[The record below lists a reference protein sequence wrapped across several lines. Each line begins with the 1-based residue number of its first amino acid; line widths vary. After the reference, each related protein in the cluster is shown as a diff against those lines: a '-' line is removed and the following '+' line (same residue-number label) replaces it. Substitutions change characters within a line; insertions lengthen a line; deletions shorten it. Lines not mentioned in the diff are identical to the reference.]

1 MSKSGMISTRK
12 LVTAGLAGLL
22 LTITACSSQGG
33 AQNQSGGAGGPA
45 PAAGGQQYTIA
56 VITHEGPGETFFD
69 RIRNGAE
76 QAAKQH
82 GVTLKYSNDPD
93 VTKQSTLIQNAIDSK
108 VDAIATTMPNPDAIG
123 PELKKAADAG
133 IPTVAINS
141 GIDQYQKY
149 GAKMFFGSDEGL
161 AGQAAGERL
170 AQESGGGSGKV
181 LCVVHSAG
189 VATLET
195 RCAGVKQSFPNT
207 ENLQVNG
214 QDLPSVQATIKS
226 KLAQDPSITNIV
238 TLDAGIATVALAA
251 EQEASST
258 AKIVTFDLNKDVVQ
272 AIKDKKIAFS
282 IDQQPY
288 LQSYEAVDSLWL
300 YLTNGNVLG
309 GGKPVLTGPAFV
321 DATNIDDVAKYAS
334 NNNR

>member
-1 MSKSGMISTRK
+1 MSKSGIFSTSK
-12 LVTAGLAGLL
+12 LVAAAAAGLL
-22 LTITACSSQGG
+22 LTVTACSSQGG
-33 AQNQSGGAGGPA
+33 AQSA
-45 PAAGGQQYTIA
+45 PAAPGAAGGKQYTIA

-69 RIRNGAE
+69 RIRAGAE

-93 VTKQSTLIQNAIDSK
+93 VGKQSTLIENAIDSK
-108 VDAIATTMPNPDAIG
+108 VDAIASTMPNPDTIG
-123 PELKKAADAG
+123 PELQKAGAAG

-141 GIDQYQKY
+141 GIDSYQKY
-149 GAKMFFGSDEGL
+149 GAKMFFGSDESL
-161 AGQAAGERL
+161 AGQAAGQRL
-170 AQESGGGSGKV
+170 AKEDGGSSGKV

-189 VATLET
+189 VQTLET

-207 ENLQVNG
+207 ENIQVNG
-214 QDLPSVQATIKS
+214 QDLASVQQTLQS
-226 KLAQDPSITNIV
+226 KLLQDPSITAIV
-238 TLDAGIATVALAA
+238 TLDAGVATAAMQA
-251 EQEASST
+251 EQAANSK
-258 AKIVTFDLNKDVVQ
+258 AKLVTFDLNQDVVQ
-272 AIKDKKIAFS
+272 AIKDKKIDFS

-321 DATNIDDVAKYAS
+321 DSTNIDAVATYAA
-334 NNNR
+334 NNTR

>member
-1 MSKSGMISTRK
+1 MSKSGIFSTRK
-12 LVTAGLAGLL
+12 LATAVLAGAL

-33 AQNQSGGAGGPA
+33 AQSTPGASGGSGGK
-45 PAAGGQQYTIA
+45 QYTIA

-69 RIRNGAE
+69 RIRAGAE

-93 VTKQSTLIQNAIDSK
+93 VGKQSTLIQNAIDSK
-108 VDAIATTMPNPDAIG
+108 VDAIATTMPNSIAIG
-123 PELKKAADAG
+123 PSLQKSADAG
-133 IPTVAINS
+133 IPTVTINS

-149 GAKMFFGSDEGL
+149 GALMFFGSDEGL
-161 AGQAAGERL
+161 AGQAAGQRL

-189 VATLET
+189 VQTLET
-195 RCAGVKQSFPNT
+195 RCAGVKQAFPNT
-207 ENLQVNG
+207 ENIQVNG
-214 QDLPSVQATIKS
+214 NDLPSVQQTIQS
-226 KLAQDPSITNIV
+226 KLAQDPSITDIV
-238 TLDAGIATVALAA
+238 TLDAGIAGAALQAEEAA
-251 EQEASST
+251 GSK
-258 AKIVTFDLNKDVVQ
+258 AKLVTFDLNQDVVQ
-272 AIKDKKIAFS
+272 AIKDKKVEFS

-321 DATNIDDVAKYAS
+321 DSTNIDAVSKYAA
-334 NNNR
+334 NNTR